1 VVNKNSHFTKKS
13 KKMQQKIAN
22 FISIIGHPML
32 AVPVFALFNAVML
45 LEGYVVYITFGV
57 TVLASL
63 FLSFYIF
70 RLKKSG
76 KISNLDASDR
86 GERQNKVYLPIIG
99 VLMLTFGVFYTLN
112 QPKSVLL
119 ASFCFLLLF
128 LLAYCIN
135 FFIKASLHLAIM
147 AYFAAS
153 FLQTYPVLGFALLL
167 FCLPL
172 AWSRLFLLR
181 HSFLEII
188 IGFILGISVGLFQAN
203 F

>member
-1 VVNKNSHFTKKS
+1 
-13 KKMQQKIAN
+13 MQQKIAN
-22 FISIIGHPML
+22 IISIIGHPML
-32 AVPVFALFNAVML
+32 AVPAFAGFNAVML
-45 LEGYVVYITFGV
+45 LEGDVIYITLGV
-57 TVLASL
+57 TILASL

-86 GERQNKVYLPIIG
+86 GERQSKVYLPIIG

-112 QPKSVLL
+112 QPKSVLV

-128 LLAYCIN
+128 LLAYYIN
-135 FFIKASLHLAIM
+135 FYIKASLHLAIM

-153 FLQTYPVLGFALLL
+153 FLPTYPILGIVLFL

-188 IGFILGISVGLFQAN
+188 IGFLLGTSIGVLQNYKQFC
-203 F
+203 